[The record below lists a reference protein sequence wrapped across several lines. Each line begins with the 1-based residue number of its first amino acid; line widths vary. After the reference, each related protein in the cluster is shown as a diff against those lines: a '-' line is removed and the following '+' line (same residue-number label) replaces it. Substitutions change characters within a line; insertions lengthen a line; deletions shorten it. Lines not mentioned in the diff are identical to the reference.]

1 MLWTDEFYDVI
12 NIDDDVINSNDDDVI
27 NSKNFTYLQALTGK
41 R

>member
-12 NIDDDVINSNDDDVI
+12 NIDDDVINS
-27 NSKNFTYLQALTGK
+27 KNFTYLQALTGK